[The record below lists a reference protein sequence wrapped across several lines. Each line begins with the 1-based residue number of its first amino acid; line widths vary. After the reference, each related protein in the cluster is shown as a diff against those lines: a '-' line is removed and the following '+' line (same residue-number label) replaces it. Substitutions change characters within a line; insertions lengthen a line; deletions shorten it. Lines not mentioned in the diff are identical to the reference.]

1 MSKFNQAIH
10 AIKVQ
15 NYYTPPVN
23 EVQFDNPY
31 LLKSDTQALNDILN
45 HLQTPQ
51 VTPPA
56 PPPVPQPQTSLIPT
70 AVTPA
75 PATDLIPIPA
85 TPNPQEPTQEP
96 AYTPQDEPGD
106 LEPTPVSGGSNEIPT
121 VTTPHDQA
129 PIPHNQSP
137 PTTNPQDPDMNLDE
151 TPTTPATTIID
162 NSPRGAGNTIESR
175 LASHTAHYDG
185 HTSASLAGR
194 NPVPNTR
201 VTATHPP
208 IVPATRFTNH
218 VGVSNSL
225 ISSLYDTLPADQR
238 NKLTSRS
245 GSTALLNAST
255 NPAFQT
261 LLPANFRDNKAIQQ
275 YRIRSNGNIYAYAYG
290 SGNHPIYI
298 GNWRESYAVTNP
310 PFNQPTNP
318 YDTASRPAPVST
330 VLGPQP

>member
-1 MSKFNQAIH
+1 MSRFNDIIN
-10 AIKVQ
+10 AIKTK

-23 EVQFDNPY
+23 EAQFDNPY
-31 LLKSDTQALNDILN
+31 LLKSDTQALNDILS

-51 VTPPA
+51 VAPQVAPTTQPPN
-56 PPPVPQPQTSLIPT
+56 SLIPT

-75 PATDLIPIPA
+75 PPSGLTPVPV
-85 TPNPQEPTQEP
+85 TPNPQEPTQP
-96 AYTPQDEPGD
+96 PPQDRDEPGN

-121 VTTPHDQA
+121 VTTPHDNA
-129 PIPHNQSP
+129 PIPHDQSP
-137 PTTNPQDPDMNLDE
+137 PTSNPQDDMNLDE
-151 TPTTPATTIID
+151 AVTTPANTIID
-162 NSPRGAGNTIESR
+162 NSPRGAGNTLESR
-175 LASHTAHYDG
+175 LQAHTAHYDG
-185 HTSASLAGR
+185 HTSASLAGS

-208 IVPATRFTNH
+208 IVPATRLTNH
-218 VGVSNSL
+218 VGVSNSI

-238 NKLTSRS
+238 NILNSRS

-255 NPAFQT
+255 NPALHT
-261 LLPANFRDNKAIQQ
+261 LLPANFRDDKAIQQ
-275 YRIRSNGNIYAYAYG
+275 YRINSNGNIYAYAYG
-290 SGNHPIYI
+290 TGNHPIYI

-318 YDTASRPAPVST
+318 YDTASRPPPVST